1 MKYIKFTFIDKIT
14 GISAL
19 KEKSFNEL
27 ELPNIEGLTVE
38 WTDTNTNSIPIL
50 YGTCPQ
56 SSTTNVEG
64 FLEELTEQ
72 MWNTRKEIYTVNLFS
87 CPKTVENK
95 HFRLTL
101 LRNNLLDNF
110 ETTVKT
116 LPKEL
121 QIEWEYSI
129 NIDRTS
135 KLILETSKILNLFEI
150 NPETEYSK
158 IDMLFNESAR

>member
-19 KEKSFNEL
+19 KEQSFNEL
-27 ELPNIEGLTVE
+27 TLPDIEGLTVD
-38 WTDTNTNSIPIL
+38 WKDTNTNSIPIL
-50 YGTCPQ
+50 YGTCPE
-56 SSTTNVEG
+56 SSNTAVEG
-64 FLEELTEQ
+64 FLAELTEDI
-72 MWNTRKEIYTVNLFS
+72 WNTYKQNYILNLFS
-87 CPKTVENK
+87 CPKIVENK
-95 HFRLTL
+95 QFRLTL

-110 ETTVKT
+110 DETVKT

-121 QIEWEYSI
+121 QIEWEYSA

-150 NPETEYSK
+150 DPETEYSK
-158 IDMLFNESAR
+158 IDMLFSESAT